1 MTQERTLFG
10 TDGIRGVTNVD
21 PMTPEVALRLGRA
34 IAYVFCRPGHRGRVL
49 IGKDTRLSG
58 YVFEQALTS
67 GLCSMGADVQLCGP
81 LPTPGVAFLTA
92 SMRADAGI
100 MISASHNPYPDNGI
114 KIFASDGYKLPDAV
128 EVELESLLRGNE
140 LDHKRPS
147 AMEVGK
153 VTRLEDA
160 RGRYVV
166 FLKYT
171 FPQRLSLEGVKV
183 VVDCAHGA
191 AYKVAPMVLHELGAT
206 VIVIN
211 NTPNGKNINEQS
223 GAVHPQGLAQTV
235 KDRGAHMGIALDGD
249 ADRVVVVDEKGEVVH
264 GDAVLALCAR
274 RLLRQNALAHN
285 TLVATVMSN
294 VGLERALA
302 KMNAKLVRTPVGD
315 RYVVEEMRA
324 HGYNLGGEQSGHVV
338 FLDHATT
345 GDGML
350 AALQMLAEMREQD
363 KPLSMLKTLLTWYP
377 QVLVNVPVTHKPPL
391 DSLPQVQGL
400 IKHVAQQLGDE
411 GRVLVR
417 YSGTQ
422 AEARIMV
429 EGPDQTVIRGYAQE
443 IAGAIQSAC
452 AT

>member
-1 MTQERTLFG
+1 MIRERTLFG
-10 TDGIRGVTNVD
+10 TDGIRGITNVD

-128 EVELESLLRGNE
+128 ELELESLLRGQE
-140 LDHKRPS
+140 LDQKRPS

-171 FPQRLSLEGVKV
+171 FPQRLSLEGIKV

-211 NTPNGKNINEQS
+211 NTPNGKNINDQS
-223 GAVHPQGLAQTV
+223 GAVHPQGLAQAV
-235 KDRGAHMGIALDGD
+235 QERGAHMGIALDGD

-274 RLLRQNALAHN
+274 RLLRQNALVHN

-302 KMNAKLVRTPVGD
+302 KMNARLVRTPVGD

-350 AALQMLAEMREQD
+350 AALQILAEMREQE

-377 QVLVNVPVTHKPPL
+377 QVLVNVPVSHKPPL
-391 DSLPQVQGL
+391 DSLPQVQRV
-400 IKHVAQQLGDE
+400 IKHVTQQLGDE

-429 EGPDQTVIRGYAQE
+429 EGPDHAVIHGYAQE

>member
-1 MTQERTLFG
+1 MVRKLFG

-21 PMTPEVALRLGRA
+21 PMTPELALRLGRA
-34 IAYVFCRPGHRGRVL
+34 IAHVFCRPGHRGRVL

-114 KIFASDGYKLPDAV
+114 KIFASDGYKLPDVV
-128 EVELESLLRGNE
+128 EAQLEELMAGTT
-140 LDHKRPS
+140 LDQHRPS
-147 AMEVGK
+147 AMDVGK

-171 FPQRLSLEGVKV
+171 FPARLSLEGLKV

-191 AYKVAPMVLHELGAT
+191 AYRVAPMMLHELGAT
-206 VIVIN
+206 VFVMN
-211 NTPNGKNINEQS
+211 NAPNGKNINERS
-223 GAVHPQGLAQTV
+223 GAVHPQGLAQAV
-235 KDRGAHMGIALDGD
+235 KDKGAHLGIALDGD
-249 ADRVVVVDEKGEVVH
+249 ADRLVLVDEQGDVVH
-264 GDAVLALCAR
+264 GDAVLALCAQ
-274 RLLRQNALAHN
+274 RLMRQKALAKN

-294 VGLERALA
+294 LGLDQAMKRLGVQV
-302 KMNAKLVRTPVGD
+302 VRTAVGD
-315 RYVVEEMRA
+315 RYVVEAMRQQ
-324 HGYNLGGEQSGHVV
+324 GYNLGGEQSGHVV

-345 GDGML
+345 GDGLL
-350 AALQMLAEMREQD
+350 AALQVIAEMREQEQ
-363 KPLSMLKTLLTWYP
+363 PLSVLKNVLVLYP
-377 QVLVNVPVTHKPPL
+377 QVLINVHAPRKPPL
-391 DSLPQVQGL
+391 DTLPAVQRL
-400 IKHVAQQLGDE
+400 IHDVEAKLGTE
-411 GRVLVR
+411 GRVVVR

-422 AEARIMV
+422 AEARIML
-429 EGPDQTVIRGYAQE
+429 EGADAVAIKNYAQE
-443 IAGAIQSAC
+443 IAAALQAAC
-452 AT
+452 AG